1 MTPNLSTKYLG
12 LSLANPLV
20 AAASPLTAQL
30 NDLIQLEQAGVAAAV
45 MMSLFQEQ
53 IEEDAINLQRVRG
66 VADVELASGGVY
78 VPRLD
83 DYNCGPDSYL
93 RHLEAA
99 KRAVS
104 IPIIAS
110 LNASRPG
117 RWTRFAKL
125 LEQAGADALELNV
138 YFIPTDPDTTGDD
151 VEDRYVELVAAVRAE
166 CSIPLAVK
174 LCNCFSSLPNMAQR
188 LIAAGADG
196 LVLFNRS
203 LEPDIDLTTFAVQ
216 PRLTLSSCEELRS
229 RLRWIAILRHHVTVS
244 LAGTGGVESTDDVLK
259 LLSAGADVVMVAS
272 ALIRHG
278 PQYLAVIL
286 EQLLRWLQERQFESI
301 DRLRGLASERQV
313 QDANGVERANYMGAI
328 TAETEHLREH
338 GSGIN
343 E

>member
-1 MTPNLSTKYLG
+1 VRPDLSTRYLG

-20 AAASPLTAQL
+20 AAASPLTARLQ
-30 NDLIQLEQAGVAAAV
+30 DLIQLEQSGVAAAV

-53 IEEDAINLQRVRG
+53 IEEDDMNFQPARH
-66 VADVELASGGVY
+66 VADFGQASEAVY

-110 LNASRPG
+110 LNGSRPG
-117 RWTRFAKL
+117 RWTRFARL

-151 VEDRYVELVAAVRAE
+151 VEQRYVELVAAVRAD

-174 LCNCFSSLPNMAQR
+174 LCNCFSSLPSMAQR
-188 LIAAGADG
+188 LVAVGADG

-203 LEPDIDLTTFAVQ
+203 LEPDIDLATLTAH
-216 PRLTLSSCEELRS
+216 PRLILSSRDELRS
-229 RLRWIAILRHHVTVS
+229 RLRWIGIVRRHLAVS
-244 LAGTGGVESTDDVLK
+244 LAGTGGVESADDVIK
-259 LLSAGADVVMVAS
+259 LLSVGADVVMIAS
-272 ALIRHG
+272 TLIRHG
-278 PQYLAVIL
+278 PQFAFVML
-286 EQLLRWLQERQFESI
+286 EDLSRWLQERRFESI
-301 DRLRGLASERQV
+301 DRLRGIAVAQ
-313 QDANGVERANYMGAI
+313 QFPDANGVERSNYMGAI
-328 TAETEHLREH
+328 TARTEHLREH
-338 GSGIN
+338 GSRTT